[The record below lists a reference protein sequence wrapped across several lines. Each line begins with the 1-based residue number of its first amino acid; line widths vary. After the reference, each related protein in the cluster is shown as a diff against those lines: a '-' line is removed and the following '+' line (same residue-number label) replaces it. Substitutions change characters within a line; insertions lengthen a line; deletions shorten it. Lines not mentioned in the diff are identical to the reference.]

1 LPEGRRFVVEVAAAF
16 GLSFPTLG
24 AFAVAAAGG
33 AFDLGRG
40 PLEAGP
46 TSSASIS
53 VSDACR
59 PRGLPAALA
68 QPAGDHHPVADPRGD
83 GGADWRRNHF
93 KEEAGGMGVRV
104 AAGTGVRFISEEG
117 IQQHPV
123 EDLTALL
130 ARDDGL
136 VWVDILHCDE
146 AAAKVL
152 SETFGF
158 HPLAIRSCIERNAVP
173 KVRAYRDHIFVVL
186 HGPELGTG
194 GHVHYVELD
203 QFIGPRYLVTVHGP
217 VNPAVTPEAA
227 QRETR
232 AVLRR
237 LEAGRLRPRSAFELS
252 YAIVSALAQGQEGFV
267 ETVTREVWPLEQRVT
282 SGHLGDPEQFL
293 EELFGTRH
301 ALLAVSNMATLGDQ
315 IYGRMSAL
323 GRYIPPD
330 CQPLVADLED
340 QFARV
345 AGVAD
350 GQIRYL
356 EGVIEFY
363 KARTD
368 TKVTIA
374 AERLALIAVLTLPI
388 TALSS
393 VYGMNVIVNDRTD
406 FPHLAVVLAA
416 MIAISIVLLRWA
428 KQQGWW

>member
-1 LPEGRRFVVEVAAAF
+1 M
-16 GLSFPTLG
+16 
-24 AFAVAAAGG
+24 
-33 AFDLGRG
+33 D
-40 PLEAGP
+40 
-46 TSSASIS
+46 
-53 VSDACR
+53 
-59 PRGLPAALA
+59 
-68 QPAGDHHPVADPRGD
+68 
-83 GGADWRRNHF
+83 
-93 KEEAGGMGVRV
+93 VRV
-104 AAGTGVRFISEEG
+104 AAGIGVRFISEEG

-136 VWVDILHCDE
+136 LWVDIPVCDE
-146 AAAKVL
+146 QAARVL
-152 SETFGF
+152 SEVFGF
-158 HPLAIRSCIERNAVP
+158 HPLAVQACVERNAVP
-173 KVRAYRDHIFVVL
+173 KVRAYRDHVFVIL
-186 HGPELGTG
+186 HAPELGTG

-203 QFIGPRYLVTVHGP
+203 QFIGPRYLITVHGP

-237 LEAGRLRPRSAFELS
+237 IESGRLRPCSPFELS
-252 YAIVSALAQGQEGFV
+252 YAIVSTLSQGQEGFV
-267 ETVTREVWPLEQRVT
+267 ETVTRQVWPLEQRVT

-301 ALLAVSNMATLGDQ
+301 ALLAVSNMATLGHQ
-315 IYGRMSAL
+315 IYQRMAAL
-323 GRYIPPD
+323 GRFIPPD
-330 CQPLVADLED
+330 CQPLVADLVD

-393 VYGMNVIVNDRTD
+393 VYGMNIIVNDRTD
-406 FPHLAVVLAA
+406 FPHLGVVVAA
-416 MIAISIVLLRWA
+416 MIAISAILLRWA
-428 KQQGWW
+428 KRQGWL